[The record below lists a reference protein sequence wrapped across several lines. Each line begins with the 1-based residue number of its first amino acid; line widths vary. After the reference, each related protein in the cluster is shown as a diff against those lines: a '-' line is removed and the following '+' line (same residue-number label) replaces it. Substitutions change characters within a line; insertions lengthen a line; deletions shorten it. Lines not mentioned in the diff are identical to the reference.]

1 MHRFRTTSQRL
12 RLRLGQL
19 PQSARDCRPN
29 GKPARWSGVPWEI
42 MGPLIKKS
50 SVFAASTLPLAIGLI
65 ATTATQGA
73 FAEILKADSLVVDEV
88 QVARI
93 KKAWDETREY
103 YVRRA
108 KGEAADSDDPERRYA
123 PQFFQYWINHKR
135 TNTGRQAIES
145 AFMMWGNTGDVV
157 AVQRAVKRIELD
169 SPVWRRVIG
178 GISNAYV
185 AQGQVEQFVS
195 WLDPV
200 ASRLADRPSL
210 SRAYAVLGLV
220 LEKAGEQKRARG
232 YYEKVVDLGADA
244 SDAKVAQSALQEM
257 DLLQVGQPVTDFT
270 AEDIDGSVV
279 QLTALKGRVVL
290 LEFWA
295 TWCEPCLKEV
305 EPLRKIFSA
314 SDPGQ
319 LVVVQVS
326 RDYAIEA
333 LRKFVKDREL
343 FWHQIWD
350 GFDGKL
356 AAQFN
361 ATGIPRSYLIDRE
374 GHIAAKDLRGD
385 QLQSAVASLITSPP
399 Y

>member
-1 MHRFRTTSQRL
+1 
-12 RLRLGQL
+12 
-19 PQSARDCRPN
+19 
-29 GKPARWSGVPWEI
+29 
-42 MGPLIKKS
+42 
-50 SVFAASTLPLAIGLI
+50 
-65 ATTATQGA
+65 
-73 FAEILKADSLVVDEV
+73 
-88 QVARI
+88 
-93 KKAWDETREY
+93 
-103 YVRRA
+103 
-108 KGEAADSDDPERRYA
+108 
-123 PQFFQYWINHKR
+123 
-135 TNTGRQAIES
+135 
-145 AFMMWGNTGDVV
+145 MMWGNTGDVV

-195 WLDPV
+195 WFDPV

-210 SRAYAVLGLV
+210 SRAYAALGLV

-350 GFDGKL
+350 GSDGKL
-356 AAQFN
+356 VAQFN

-374 GHIAAKDLRGD
+374 GHNRGEGSQRRPAAKCGRQPHRLAAILTYAR
-385 QLQSAVASLITSPP
+385 LLTFHSAGFSSISTGTSLSPF
-399 Y
+399 

>member
-1 MHRFRTTSQRL
+1 MTAPNTFPYPAPKGVSAEKSVQKPTARLLQLAVYPQRLPALVACHEIVAMHRFRTTSQRL

-19 PQSARDCRPN
+19 PQSARDRRPN

-73 FAEILKADSLVVDEV
+73 FAEIPKADSLVVDEV

-195 WLDPV
+195 WFDPV

-210 SRAYAVLGLV
+210 SRAYA
-220 LEKAGEQKRARG
+220 A
-232 YYEKVVDLGADA
+232 
-244 SDAKVAQSALQEM
+244 
-257 DLLQVGQPVTDFT
+257 
-270 AEDIDGSVV
+270 
-279 QLTALKGRVVL
+279 LTALKGRVVL

-343 FWHQIWD
+343 SWHQIWD

-385 QLQSAVASLITSPP
+385 QLQSAVASLIASPP